1 MWDFE
6 RLTNVVVVLVEQ
18 FELLS
23 DRLDD
28 AAGAEGVQNDF
39 EETEDEFEAHFDPL
53 NEMELKET
61 IPQALQL
68 LTANN
73 DLLQAVLPELTA
85 ADKDLL
91 ASVAALS

>member
-1 MWDFE
+1 M
-6 RLTNVVVVLVEQ
+6 VLVEQ

-28 AAGAEGVQNDF
+28 AAGAAAEGVANDF

-53 NEMELKET
+53 NEVELKDT
-61 IPQALQL
+61 IPQALQM
-68 LTANN
+68 LTSNN
-73 DLLQAVLPELTA
+73 ELLQAVLPELTA